1 MMLLNP
7 EEITAKYVLQVTLT
21 YRKGTMNRVGSLHV
35 FKKGGWFGHADHLL
49 KWCPHGA
56 CTGLI
61 SDTFRLTDA
70 QVSEIGMD
78 KIDDPTQWPLRYRYL
93 YENWYQSP
101 TVCPKCGKP
110 CKSIESL
117 PDSYGFNLPD
127 DRIAKKMEKMFHQL
141 EGNCDVYLVRNKH
154 NLGYQ
159 RAKLLRKDA
168 SISKVQ
174 GQIQSEAE
182 LAKMRSSRE
191 KVFYPLKTILADS
204 GLGGVDTAFKAL
216 LGA

>member
-1 MMLLNP
+1 MILTP
-7 EEITAKYVLQVTLT
+7 ENMTAKFLLQVTLT
-21 YRKGTMNRVGSLHV
+21 YRKGTINRIGSLHV

-49 KWCPHGA
+49 KWCPHGT

-61 SDTFRLTDA
+61 SDSFNLTPA
-70 QVSEIGMD
+70 QMAEIGDD
-78 KIDDPTQWPLRYRYL
+78 KIDDPSKWPLKYRYL

-127 DRIAKKMEKMFHQL
+127 DRIAKKMEMMFHQL
-141 EGNCDVYLVRNKH
+141 GGDCDVYLVRNKH

-159 RAKLLRKDA
+159 KARLLRKDA

-182 LAKMRSSRE
+182 LAKMRADRE
-191 KVFYPLKTILADS
+191 KVYYPLKTILADS
-204 GLGGVDTAFKAL
+204 SGGGVDSAFKSL